1 MQPPSCLPDFG
12 SLVQRVFTQ
21 LDRAIGAH
29 LEVRTDGR
37 RAEGAPGLLPPLDAE
52 QTAMLRRIDDKE
64 YDVALGMLE
73 RRMDRDQERESTVRR
88 AVAGI
93 LREAGSHAPIHISL
107 VRLAN
112 RGGAATI
119 ATTNF
124 DLLLE
129 RAAKALRT
137 PLQRYALQDIPRP
150 SLRPEFAGV
159 LHLHGALD
167 PSPERH
173 PDLVLTDRDFGEH
186 YLRRRA
192 IPDLIY
198 DAARIFHVVLV
209 GYSLG
214 DPPMRYLLNAV
225 AADGQRFSDL
235 KERFAFVG
243 MDWSSDQAALEKRHA
258 ELATWKGRG
267 ITPIPYDKAD
277 GHRTLAEML
286 AAWAELSPQSGRD
299 NADKEVRR
307 VFRLQRAAASGA
319 SAALFGHIFRRG
331 SDATQIRIAAVN
343 RDGRADPAWLDGML
357 EIVRETGTAADRE
370 AHASRLCQVVLDK
383 RLTDPVML
391 RWAAQLRVDQAAER
405 RAVLDAVQWRLD
417 RNTPEP
423 WRTAWGVIAEAHA
436 AAATDERG
444 HQDYRLGRQIQEGD
458 RSGGLIAEFA
468 RLVAPR
474 LRVEWRADAPWLGGP
489 IPKKPSKIS
498 DILHLSVTSST
509 VEIGSGL
516 SLEGV
521 SEAAFLIELG
531 EALEAEVA
539 RGLHIGRRI
548 GWHADREL
556 VWLGGLDRVRLRR
569 SGEEDEPDRFH
580 RGIAPAVRLLMH
592 TIDQLTSLEPAAA
605 RHFLQRWLTRS
616 DPVHVRMWAAAALE
630 PALATAEEVG
640 HFLLQRTPHQTWKAR
655 QFPEIAELRAVRFL
669 DLSEADQ
676 GSTVG
681 ALLRG
686 PPAAIFRWRE
696 SRWRES
702 IEERRRRRTGV
713 IVCEL
718 TRIEAA
724 GASLPPRALRW
735 LGGRRSEFG
744 EFVANTVF
752 AGFPR
757 GASAQFIQPNPD
769 TELDSLEGDALAT
782 AADTRLRIGES
793 SWSGPASAVW
803 DWLGG
808 SGHALR
814 LAQSLLSTSGN
825 LERFGKAWNAV
836 GQRFRPPS
844 REAGRAPDLTDFL
857 PSARQLLH
865 AILLLSDSV
874 LEEAVGGLSDWL
886 ESWAPHLRRDTEL
899 PIAIAKLWPFA
910 AAASSRTTDAT
921 DYKEEKGAEAKRVA
935 HDSLNS
941 PIGDLAGAFLH
952 ACPNLTEIPCPFEA
966 SAYMRVVRD
975 LIAETAGRAGIIAR
989 YRCTTLLP
997 YLMHADGAWAEAALL
1012 SRLEDGPESDVLW
1025 HAVAYSP
1032 LRRNVI
1038 ARLGRL
1044 MARRAVNG
1052 TLEAETRRSLV
1063 ERVCFAML
1071 GDMWSGRTYADL
1083 LPDAQQMLRSIPGEL
1098 RAHAALSIGRFM
1110 DDVARSSGEPPTPR
1124 EEIFDRAIEPFLR
1137 DLWPQERAAV
1147 TPAVAEAF
1155 ASIPA
1160 ASGRRFP
1167 RAVSS
1172 LRRFLVPFE
1181 AWSMHDWGFEDTDGD
1196 GPRDGIVVG
1205 VEEAAA
1211 ALDLLD
1217 LTISRGADV
1226 RVPRGLDAVLTV
1238 LASEDSKLRRD
1249 PRFARLA
1256 ALVRA

>member
-1 MQPPSCLPDFG
+1 
-12 SLVQRVFTQ
+12 
-21 LDRAIGAH
+21 
-29 LEVRTDGR
+29 
-37 RAEGAPGLLPPLDAE
+37 
-52 QTAMLRRIDDKE
+52 
-64 YDVALGMLE
+64 
-73 RRMDRDQERESTVRR
+73 
-88 AVAGI
+88 
-93 LREAGSHAPIHISL
+93 
-107 VRLAN
+107 
-112 RGGAATI
+112 
-119 ATTNF
+119 
-124 DLLLE
+124 
-129 RAAKALRT
+129 
-137 PLQRYALQDIPRP
+137 
-150 SLRPEFAGV
+150 
-159 LHLHGALD
+159 
-167 PSPERH
+167 
-173 PDLVLTDRDFGEH
+173 
-186 YLRRRA
+186 
-192 IPDLIY
+192 
-198 DAARIFHVVLV
+198 
-209 GYSLG
+209 
-214 DPPMRYLLNAV
+214 
-225 AADGQRFSDL
+225 
-235 KERFAFVG
+235 
-243 MDWSSDQAALEKRHA
+243 
-258 ELATWKGRG
+258 
-267 ITPIPYDKAD
+267 
-277 GHRTLAEML
+277 ML
-286 AAWAELSPQSGRD
+286 AAWAELSPHGGRD

-307 VFRLQRAAASGA
+307 VFRLQRAAASEA

-331 SDATQIRIAAVN
+331 SDETQIRIAAAN

-357 EIVRETGTAADRE
+357 EIVRETGNAADRE

-423 WRTAWGVIAEAHA
+423 WRTAWAVIAEAHA
-436 AAATDERG
+436 AAATNERG
-444 HQDYRLGRQIQEGD
+444 HQDYRLGRQIREGD
-458 RSGGLIAEFA
+458 RSGGLIAEVA

-474 LRVEWRADAPWLGGP
+474 LRVEWRADAPWLGGRT
-489 IPKKPSKIS
+489 PKKPKKIS
-498 DILHLSVTSST
+498 DILHLSVTSGT
-509 VEIGSGL
+509 VEIGRGL

-521 SEAAFLIELG
+521 SDAAFLTEMG

-539 RGLHIGRRI
+539 RVLHIGRRI
-548 GWHADREL
+548 GWHADRDL
-556 VWLGGLDRVRLRR
+556 IWLGGLDRVQLRGT
-569 SGEEDEPDRFH
+569 GEQDEPDRFH

-592 TIDQLTSLEPAAA
+592 TVDQLTRLAPAAA
-605 RHFLQRWLTRS
+605 RRFLQRWLTRS

-655 QFPEIAELRAVRFL
+655 QFPEIAELRAVRFS
-669 DLSEADQ
+669 DLSEANQD
-676 GSTVG
+676 SIVG

-696 SRWRES
+696 T
-702 IEERRRRRTGV
+702 IEERRHRRTGV

-724 GASLPPRALRW
+724 AASLPPQALRW
-735 LGGRRSEFG
+735 LSGRRSEFS
-744 EFVANTVF
+744 EFVADTISS
-752 AGFPR
+752 GFPR
-757 GASAQFIQPNPD
+757 GASAEFIPPNPD
-769 TELDSLEGDALAT
+769 AELDSLEGDALAT
-782 AADTRLRIGES
+782 AADTRLRIGGS

-808 SGHALR
+808 RGHALR
-814 LAQSLLSTSGN
+814 LAQSLLSSTGS

-844 REAGRAPDLTDFL
+844 GEVGQASDLPDCL
-857 PSARQLLH
+857 PSARQILH
-865 AILLLSDSV
+865 AILLLSDPV

-886 ESWAPHLRRDTEL
+886 ESWAPHLRGETEL
-899 PIAIAKLWPFA
+899 PIAIARLWPFA

-921 DYKEEKGAEAKRVA
+921 DYKEEEGAEAKRVA

-941 PIGDLAGAFLH
+941 PVGDLAGAFLH
-952 ACPNLTEIPCPFEA
+952 ACPNLAEIPRPFEA
-966 SAYMRVVRD
+966 SSDMRVVRD

-989 YRCTTLLP
+989 YRCTTALP

-1025 HAVAYSP
+1025 HAVAYTP
-1032 LRRNVI
+1032 LRRNVM

-1052 TLEAETRRSLV
+1052 VLEMETRRSLV

-1071 GDMWSGRTYADL
+1071 GDMWNGQPYADL
-1083 LPDAQQMLRSIPGEL
+1083 LPDAQQMLRSIPDEL
-1098 RAHAALSIGRFM
+1098 RAHAALSVVRFI
-1110 DDVARSSGEPPTPR
+1110 DDVARSRGESPPAR
-1124 EEIFDRAIEPFLR
+1124 EEVFDRAIEPFLR
-1137 DLWPQERAAV
+1137 DVWPQERAAV

-1181 AWSMHDWGFEDTDGD
+1181 AWSMDDWGFQAADGD
-1196 GPRDGIVVG
+1196 GLRDRIVVG
-1205 VEEAAA
+1205 VAEAAA

-1226 RVPRGLDAVLTV
+1226 RVPRGLDAILAV
-1238 LASEDSKLRRD
+1238 LASQDPALRQD

-1256 ALVRA
+1256 ALVRP